1 LVDIRNENKL
11 MIVQDFPI
19 RMNTTFVCQ
28 SLYSICCSSIGS
40 IVQRKSKQEQFGED
54 TKVAVIRSLKS
65 MNRQF
70 NNQKKRDK
78 NTNNDP
84 QNTTYKKQNI
94 KQREPH

>member
-1 LVDIRNENKL
+1 
-11 MIVQDFPI
+11 
-19 RMNTTFVCQ
+19 
-28 SLYSICCSSIGS
+28 
-40 IVQRKSKQEQFGED
+40 
-54 TKVAVIRSLKS
+54 